1 MRIRSPFSDKSSL
14 DAFSKRGPASDARS
28 KQDREPSFSSR
39 ADFTPSR
46 SQSSMSIR
54 RYGFFEKTVLV
65 HDEGDFSDVSLPPMD
80 GLSDEERAHIEAVM
94 ASAERDAQMS
104 MTKESHPTRY
114 SLASVSL
121 LVM

>member
-1 MRIRSPFSDKSSL
+1 MNLFVAQTAQAIPGMENLSEEERMKIEAVMACAELDAAASAGPSTAVSPLSDKSSL

-54 RYGFFEKTVLV
+54 
-65 HDEGDFSDVSLPPMD
+65 SDVSLPPMD
-80 GLSDEERAHIEAVM
+80 GLSDEERAHIEAV
-94 ASAERDAQMS
+94 
-104 MTKESHPTRY
+104 
-114 SLASVSL
+114 
-121 LVM
+121 